1 MTNDMK
7 FETGNLA
14 NSMALSIASGKAD
27 YSRER
32 ETAKVSERFLHSAA
46 LLPENEVIG
55 LQISSDTD
63 GAIKGYAFSSTG
75 IRVTA

>member
-7 FETGNLA
+7 FETGNFA

-32 ETAKVSERFLHSAA
+32 ETARLVKGFCIQPHCSLKTKLSGCRSPQIRTARLRDMLFPAPGSE
-46 LLPENEVIG
+46 
-55 LQISSDTD
+55 
-63 GAIKGYAFSSTG
+63 
-75 IRVTA
+75 